1 MRARAVLEGEGEV
14 EWVWFWERGVFG
26 FGLVERG
33 GRWVRG
39 CESAMSE
46 EGEGVSGVCLSMSVA
61 DVVPVPV
68 AVVGSVSSFSFSFSY
83 SVCLCPVMPFMVG
96 RDTLSRMMK
105 SLICS

>member
-1 MRARAVLEGEGEV
+1 M
-14 EWVWFWERGVFG
+14 
-26 FGLVERG
+26 
-33 GRWVRG
+33 G

-46 EGEGVSGVCLSMSVA
+46 EGEGVEGVCLSMSVA
-61 DVVPVPV
+61 DVVAV
-68 AVVGSVSSFSFSFSY
+68 AGSVSSFSFSY